1 MPPPVNRRDFD
12 AFLSHAHVDR
22 QFVDEL
28 YRWLTEVACMNIW
41 YDAKQLP
48 GGDFASGL
56 TTGIERSRA
65 AIVVASE
72 DAITRGW
79 VKREVGIAQDE
90 FSRSGDFRLVVLRLG
105 EAKVDELLR
114 GLSWIDVPQGRLTAE
129 IAASILTAFHPMDR
143 LPDPSKSRDVYVS
156 ASWQTDDNVS
166 ARAVCRALV
175 AAGFRLIGD
184 SKTQRGFSDDRV
196 ADIMRSCGAAVVVL
210 PYRNAADASATAPP
224 YKYFLQELDQA
235 QALELPTVVIADP
248 RVRRVDGAD
257 GDWLRQPTDSST
269 VPPEVESALAGLW
282 DAWIEPVRRHTI
294 FYAIELTAEAA
305 RRGSDVRRLIELVT
319 GMPTIVGTDVQA
331 RDLQAAIGQ
340 VIGSAFLVVADI
352 TGNERDRFNLDVCIE
367 AGMAIATGANLELM
381 AAGEP
386 RSPPFMLRG
395 AGQLTTYRDPIEQL
409 GRIRNIAWGYRRRVI
424 NAEL

>member
-22 QFVDEL
+22 KFVDEL
-28 YRWLTEVACMNIW
+28 YRWLTEVASMNIW

-48 GGDFASGL
+48 GGDFAAGL

-65 AIVVASE
+65 AIIVASS
-72 DAITRGW
+72 DAIMRGW

-90 FSRSGDFRLVVLRLG
+90 FSRSEDFRMIVLRIG
-105 EAKVDELLR
+105 DAKVDELLR
-114 GLSWIDVPQGRLTAE
+114 GLSWIDVPGGELTAE
-129 IAASILTAFHPMDR
+129 IAASILAAFHPLDR
-143 LPDPSKSRDVYVS
+143 LPDPGKSRDVYVS

-166 ARAVCRALV
+166 ARAVCRKLV
-175 AAGFRLIGD
+175 SSGFRLIGD
-184 SKTQRGFSDDRV
+184 FKTQRGFSDDRV

-210 PYRNAADASATAPP
+210 PYRNATDASATTPP

-235 QALELPTVVIADP
+235 LALELPTVVIADP
-248 RVRRVDGAD
+248 RIRRADGAD
-257 GDWLRQPTDSST
+257 GGWLRQPTDSST
-269 VPPEVESALAGLW
+269 LSPEIDSAIAGLW
-282 DAWIEPVRRHTI
+282 DEWIEPSRRHTI
-294 FYAIELTAEAA
+294 FYATELTAEAA

-319 GMPTIVGTDVQA
+319 GMPTIVGTDIQA
-331 RDLQAAIGQ
+331 RDLQSAIMQ
-340 VIGSAFLVVADI
+340 AIDSAFLVIADI

-367 AGMAIATGANLELM
+367 AGMAIANGSNLELM
-381 AAGEP
+381 AAGDP

-409 GRIRNIAWGYRRRVI
+409 GRIRSIAWGYRRRVI